1 MSTRLADGGGAGAT
15 GREGEHRGNARPV
28 VARYSTDW
36 GEGTLTVC
44 GGRLVAVS
52 LPGDAEEH
60 GLWRR
65 TGGAERESDRAAAE
79 RWAGELEAYFRGDRL
94 GWTAEEAG
102 VDELDVGD
110 FRKRVY
116 EALLS
121 VPAGVTVSYGSLAH
135 MAGFP
140 RAARAVG
147 TAMATNPLPIVIPCH
162 RVIRSDG
169 QLGNYGNDPS
179 WKPRL
184 LEHERVHTQRENAT

>member
-1 MSTRLADGGGAGAT
+1 MSTRLVDGGGAGAT

-44 GGRLVAVS
+44 DGRLVAVG
-52 LPGDAEEH
+52 LPGDPDGHDH
-60 GLWRR
+60 GRAVS
-65 TGGAERESDRAAAE
+65 GAEKAADRAAAE
-79 RWAGELEAYFRGDRL
+79 RWVRELEAYFRGDRL

-102 VDELDVGD
+102 VDELEVGD
-110 FRKRVY
+110 FRRRVY
-116 EALLS
+116 ETLLT
-121 VPAGVTVSYGSLAH
+121 VPAGLTVSYGSLAQ

-147 TAMATNPLPIVIPCH
+147 TAMATNPLPVVIPCH
-162 RVIRSDG
+162 RVVRSDG
-169 QLGNYGNDPS
+169 TLGNYGNDPS

-184 LEHERVHTQRENAT
+184 LEHERAHARRKKET